1 MDDNSSQGAISKQ
14 AQAAMILKERKA
26 NNAWHKFQR
35 NKSAMVGLVI
45 VVIMVLIGAFAPLIA
60 THDPYASLAELC
72 MARA

>member
-45 VVIMVLIGAFAPLIA
+45 RCNHGADWRFCPA
-60 THDPYASLAELC
+60 DSYARPVC
-72 MARA
+72 Y